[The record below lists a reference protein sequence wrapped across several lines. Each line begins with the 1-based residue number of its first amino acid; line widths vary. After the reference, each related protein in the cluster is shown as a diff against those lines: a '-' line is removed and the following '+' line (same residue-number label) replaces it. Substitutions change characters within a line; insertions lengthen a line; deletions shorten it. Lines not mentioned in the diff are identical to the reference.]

1 MKKIIVA
8 VLAAVM
14 LFSATACGGMGRGTG
29 GGSLPDSFTDDG
41 KLIIQM
47 FGIDLDS
54 LQSQTEDTKK
64 IMDVIENKFNVK
76 FTFLS
81 GTTSSWE
88 NLLGQYIGGGDVP
101 DIFFHTKQ
109 EPAYSTWLKD
119 GYLFNYSEYLDDYP
133 NLKAAFARYD
143 EDSLKLSLGGDYYS
157 YPIVMDST
165 TDREVINEHAL
176 FYRSDWYEAL
186 KAKNWQ
192 PSSGRKLTDPEDPG
206 FNYLNFYDLCEGFT
220 LGDPDGNGKNDTYGY
235 ALNKDVYWMY
245 PLFAMFGV
253 NYNGWYKDGD
263 KWKPEAVSDAT
274 KEAVMF
280 VADMFDKG
288 FINSDYASTS
298 QQAMKNDFCNA
309 LAGMMTYNA
318 TYPMGKG
325 VLDLMEK
332 YIPEGKSLSDVVRA
346 MPVVTGKDGGKY
358 MVGYSNF
365 YGYNAI
371 NNDVSENKKKTI
383 LSIMDWML
391 SEEGMQL
398 LNYGIENVHYKMNGG
413 EMESLLGIGTDG
425 YPKTLYDDTVA
436 AGIYRIKGL
445 VSWSTLIPEHINHYE
460 EQMQLL
466 KSWGASDYLVQ
477 DELAYMAVSSDF
489 ALTIAT
495 LTDSVDLAYQNIIN
509 KISGD
514 KTAEREKIWNN
525 FVKTYT
531 MKGDAY
537 ITAMNEQAKAVG
549 K

>member
-176 FYRSDWYEAL
+176 FYRRDWYEAL

-371 NNDVSENKKKTI
+371 NNDVRENKKKTI

-466 KSWGASDYLVQ
+466 KSWGASEYLVQ

>member
-176 FYRSDWYEAL
+176 FYRRDWYEAL

-263 KWKPEAVSDAT
+263 KWKPEAISDAT

-298 QQAMKNDFCNA
+298 QQVMKNDFCNA

-466 KSWGASDYLVQ
+466 KSWGASEYLVQ

>member
-1 MKKIIVA
+1 
-8 VLAAVM
+8 
-14 LFSATACGGMGRGTG
+14 
-29 GGSLPDSFTDDG
+29 
-41 KLIIQM
+41 
-47 FGIDLDS
+47 
-54 LQSQTEDTKK
+54 
-64 IMDVIENKFNVK
+64 
-76 FTFLS
+76 
-81 GTTSSWE
+81 
-88 NLLGQYIGGGDVP
+88 
-101 DIFFHTKQ
+101 
-109 EPAYSTWLKD
+109 
-119 GYLFNYSEYLDDYP
+119 
-133 NLKAAFARYD
+133 
-143 EDSLKLSLGGDYYS
+143 
-157 YPIVMDST
+157 MDST

-176 FYRSDWYEAL
+176 FYRRDWYEAL

-383 LSIMDWML
+383 
-391 SEEGMQL
+391 
-398 LNYGIENVHYKMNGG
+398 
-413 EMESLLGIGTDG
+413 
-425 YPKTLYDDTVA
+425 
-436 AGIYRIKGL
+436 
-445 VSWSTLIPEHINHYE
+445 
-460 EQMQLL
+460 
-466 KSWGASDYLVQ
+466 
-477 DELAYMAVSSDF
+477 
-489 ALTIAT
+489 
-495 LTDSVDLAYQNIIN
+495 
-509 KISGD
+509 
-514 KTAEREKIWNN
+514 
-525 FVKTYT
+525 
-531 MKGDAY
+531 
-537 ITAMNEQAKAVG
+537 
-549 K
+549 

>member
-176 FYRSDWYEAL
+176 FYRRDWYEAL

-263 KWKPEAVSDAT
+263 KWKPEAISDAT

-346 MPVVTGKDGGKY
+346 MPVVTGKAGGKY

-466 KSWGASDYLVQ
+466 KSWGASEYLVQ

>member
-1 MKKIIVA
+1 MKKFFVA
-8 VLAAVM
+8 VLSVIM
-14 LFSATACGGMGRGTG
+14 LFGMTACGGMGHGTQG
-29 GGSLPDSFTDDG
+29 TKPDNYTDDG
-41 KLIIQM
+41 RLIIQM

-64 IMDVIENKFNVK
+64 IMAVIEDKFNVK

-101 DIFFHTKQ
+101 DVFFHTKQ

-119 GYLFNYSEYLDDYP
+119 GYLFNDSDYLDDYP
-133 NLKAAFARYD
+133 NLKKAFERYD
-143 EDSLKLSLGGDYYS
+143 EASIKLSLGGDYYS

-165 TDREVINEHAL
+165 TDKEVINEHAL
-176 FYRSDWYEAL
+176 FYRRDWYEAL
-186 KAKNWQ
+186 RAKNWT
-192 PSSGRKLTDPEDPG
+192 PSSGRALVDPEDEN

-245 PLFAMFGV
+245 PLFSLFGV

-263 KWKPEAVSDAT
+263 KWKPEAISDKT

-332 YIPEGKSLSDVVRA
+332 YVPEGKKMSDVVRA
-346 MPVVTGKDGGKY
+346 MPVVTGKDGSKY

-371 NNDVSENKKKTI
+371 NNDLSENKKRTI

-391 SEEGMQL
+391 TEEGMTL
-398 LNYGIENVHYKMNGG
+398 LNYGIENTHYKVVNG
-413 EMESLLGIGTDG
+413 EKESLLGIGSDG
-425 YPKTLYDDTVA
+425 FPKTLYDDTVA

-445 VSWSTLIPEHINHYE
+445 VSWSTLIPDHINHYE

-466 KSWGASDYLVQ
+466 QSWGASPYLVQ
-477 DELAYMAVSSDF
+477 DELSYISVSADY
-489 ALTIAT
+489 ALTIST
-495 LTDSVDLAYQNIIN
+495 LTDTVELTYQNIVN
-509 KISGD
+509 KINGD
-514 KTAEREKIWNN
+514 AAAEREKLWNN
-525 FVKTYT
+525 FVRTYT

-537 ITAMNEQAKAVG
+537 ITAMNDQAKAVN

>member
-1 MKKIIVA
+1 
-8 VLAAVM
+8 
-14 LFSATACGGMGRGTG
+14 
-29 GGSLPDSFTDDG
+29 
-41 KLIIQM
+41 M

-176 FYRSDWYEAL
+176 FYRRDWYEAL

-346 MPVVTGKDGGKY
+346 MPVVTGKDGSKY

-466 KSWGASDYLVQ
+466 KSWGASEYLVQ

>member
-176 FYRSDWYEAL
+176 FYRRDWYEAL

-298 QQAMKNDFCNA
+298 QQAMKNDFYNA

-466 KSWGASDYLVQ
+466 KSWGASEYLVQ